1 MSWNSIKHG
10 FMTIA
15 EVIINKGW
23 GQITRLENSRQTNK
37 DNEIS
42 VRRETSR
49 NFRKKEYLTE
59 KLMRLKETQ

>member
-1 MSWNSIKHG
+1 
-10 FMTIA
+10 MTIA